1 MKMMETT
8 QTSRWFVVV
17 LVVAVSTSCATM
29 VQRGPSPDEAT
40 EVLAIE
46 LVDDGLTLEPPQVG
60 RGKVTLD
67 LTNRGRL
74 EHAVRVVGPDVD
86 EKVAE
91 FLGPGEHRRQSL
103 RLGPGT
109 YRVFCPD
116 GDHAEHG
123 LSAQLVVTETAT
135 SFHR

>member
-1 MKMMETT
+1 MRTFR
-8 QTSRWFVVV
+8 QALVV
-17 LVVAVSTSCATM
+17 VVAVSMASCATM
-29 VQRGPSPDEAT
+29 ARRAPGPDEAT
-40 EVLAIE
+40 EVLAID
-46 LVDDGLTLEPPQVG
+46 LVDDGLTLDPPQVARG
-60 RGKVTLD
+60 RVTLD
-67 LTNRGRL
+67 FTNRGRL
-74 EHAVRVVGPDVD
+74 EHAVRVVGPDID

-123 LSAQLVVTETAT
+123 LSAQLVVTESPTA
-135 SFHR
+135 FHR

>member
-1 MKMMETT
+1 MRMFREAL
-8 QTSRWFVVV
+8 VVV
-17 LVVAVSTSCATM
+17 ALSTASCATM
-29 VQRGPSPDEAT
+29 GRHASSPDEAS
-40 EVLAIE
+40 EVLAID
-46 LVDDGLTLEPPQVG
+46 LVDDGLTLDPPQVG
-60 RGKVTLD
+60 RGRVTLD

-123 LSAQLVVTETAT
+123 LSAQLVVTETPT